1 MKTITYREVV
11 TIDGRDY
18 TVSTCDYSESIAELI
33 ADSVIEDDNQEIIN
47 HIIDDIVNSSI

>member
-1 MKTITYREVV
+1 MKTVIYREVV

-18 TVSTCDYSESIAELI
+18 TVSTCDYSESIAGLI

-47 HIIDDIVNSSI
+47 HIVDDIVNSSI